1 MRIVTPFNVDAGQLT
16 TTNVVNSETDWSAG
30 TYDLGEQAVDDNQ
43 VYKVVAD
50 PSTTDQPSVGAVASP
65 PTWVLMGWS
74 NQYRMFRDGRDSFS
88 SRDESIDVTLN
99 FSEVVT
105 TVGALGL
112 QGISATLTVVDS
124 VEGTVYDETIS
135 LVDIGVDDWWE
146 YFFSPYEFQD
156 TAIFDGLPPYSG
168 ADINLSVDAASATD
182 QARAGRVVAGFEQ
195 PLGVTN
201 YGVTVSILDY
211 STKDRDGFGN
221 LILVLRR
228 TVRLVDYDAKVP
240 TAQVDFVV
248 RALERIAATPTLFI
262 GDALYSSS
270 ITFGVYRDF
279 TQGINT
285 PSLSD
290 LTIQV
295 EGF

>member
-16 TTNVVNSETDWSAG
+16 TTNVVNEFATWSAG
-30 TYDLGEQAVDDNQ
+30 TFNLGDQVVEANN

-50 PSTTDQPSVGAVASP
+50 PSTTDQPTVGAAASP
-65 PTWVLMGWS
+65 ATWVLMGWS
-74 NQYRMFRDGRDSFS
+74 NQYRMFRDGRDSYS

-99 FSEVVT
+99 FAQIVT

-112 QGISATLTVVDS
+112 QGVSATLTVVDS

-135 LVDIGVDDWWE
+135 LVDIGVGDWWE
-146 YFFSPYEFQD
+146 YFFLPYQFQD
-156 TAIFDGLPPYSG
+156 TAIFDGLPPYVG
-168 ADINLSVDAASATD
+168 ADINLSIDAASETD
-182 QARAGRVVAGFEQ
+182 QARAGRVITGFEQ

-201 YGVTVSILDY
+201 YGVSVSILDY
-211 STKDRDGFGN
+211 STKERDGFGN
-221 LILVLRR
+221 LILVPRR
-228 TVRLVDYDAKVP
+228 TVRLVDYDVKVE

-270 ITFGVYRDF
+270 VTFGVYRDF
-279 TQGINT
+279 TQGITT
-285 PSLSD
+285 PSISD

>member
-1 MRIVTPFNVDAGQLT
+1 MRIVTPYNVDTSQLT
-16 TTNVVNSETDWSAG
+16 TTNVVNEFASWAAG
-30 TYDLGEQAVDDNQ
+30 TFNLGDQVVEANN

-50 PSTTDQPSVGAVASP
+50 PNTTDQPTVGAAASP
-65 PTWVLMGWS
+65 ATWVRMGPS
-74 NQYRMFRDGRDSFS
+74 NQYRMFRDGRDSYS

-99 FSEVVT
+99 FAETIT

-112 QGISATLTVVDS
+112 QGVSATLTVVDS
-124 VEGTVYDETIS
+124 AEGTVYDETIS
-135 LVDIGVDDWWE
+135 LVDIGAGDWWE
-146 YFFSPYEFQD
+146 YFFSSYEFED
-156 TAIFDGLPPYSG
+156 TAIFDGLPPYVG
-168 ADINLSVDAASATD
+168 ADINLSVDAASETD
-182 QARAGRVVAGFEQ
+182 QARAGRVVVGFER

-211 STKDRDGFGN
+211 STKERDGFGN
-221 LILVLRR
+221 LTLIPRR
-228 TVRLVDYDAKVP
+228 TVRLVDYDVKVS

-248 RALERIAATPTLFI
+248 RELERIAATPTLFI
-262 GDALYSSS
+262 GDELYSSS
-270 ITFGVYRDF
+270 VTFGVYRDF
-279 TQGINT
+279 TQGIDT

>member
-1 MRIVTPFNVDAGQLT
+1 MRIVTPYNVDTSQLT
-16 TTNVVNSETDWSAG
+16 TTNVVNEFASWAAG
-30 TYDLGEQAVDDNQ
+30 TFNLGDQVVEANN

-50 PSTTDQPSVGAVASP
+50 PDTTDQPSVGAVADP
-65 PTWVLMGWS
+65 PTWVRMGPS
-74 NQYRMFRDGRDSFS
+74 NQYRMFRDGRDSYS

-99 FSEVVT
+99 FAETIT

-112 QGISATLTVVDS
+112 QGVSATLTVVDS
-124 VEGTVYDETIS
+124 AEGTVYDETIS
-135 LVDIGVDDWWE
+135 LVDIGVGDWWE
-146 YFFSPYEFQD
+146 YFFSSYELED
-156 TAIFDGLPPYSG
+156 TAIFDGLPPYVG
-168 ADINLSVDAASATD
+168 ADINLSVDAASETD
-182 QARAGRVVAGFEQ
+182 QARAGRVVVGFER

-211 STKDRDGFGN
+211 STKERDGFGN
-221 LILVLRR
+221 LTLIPRR
-228 TVRLVDYDAKVP
+228 TVRLVDYDVKVS

-248 RALERIAATPTLFI
+248 RELERIAATPTLFI
-262 GDALYSSS
+262 GDNSFSSS
-270 ITFGVYRDF
+270 VTFGVYRDF
-279 TQGINT
+279 TQGITT

>member
-1 MRIVTPFNVDAGQLT
+1 MRIVTPYNVDAGQLT
-16 TTNVVNSETDWSAG
+16 TTNVVNEVADWSAG
-30 TYDLGEQAVDDNQ
+30 TYNLGDQAVDANQ

-50 PSTTDQPSVGAVASP
+50 PSTTDQPSVGAAASP

-99 FSEVVT
+99 FAEIIT

-112 QGISATLTVVDS
+112 QGVSATLTVVDS
-124 VEGTVYDETIS
+124 AEGTVYNETIS
-135 LVDIGVDDWWE
+135 LVDIGVGDWWE
-146 YFFSPYEFQD
+146 YFFSPYEFND
-156 TAIFDGLPPYSG
+156 TAIFDGLPPYAG
-168 ADINLSVDAASATD
+168 ADINLSIDAASETD
-182 QARAGRVVAGFEQ
+182 QARAGRVIAGFEQ

-201 YGVTVSILDY
+201 YGVSVSILDY
-211 STKDRDGFGN
+211 STKKRDGFGN
-221 LILVLRR
+221 LTLVPTR
-228 TVRLVDYDAKVP
+228 TVRVVDYDVKVE

-262 GDALYSSS
+262 GDNSFSSS
-270 ITFGVYRDF
+270 VTFGIYREF
-279 TQGINT
+279 TQGIT
-285 PSLSD
+285 APSISD

>member
-1 MRIVTPFNVDAGQLT
+1 MRIVTPFNVDAGPLT
-16 TTNVVNSETDWSAG
+16 TTNVVNEVADWSAG
-30 TYDLGEQAVDDNQ
+30 AYNLGEQAVDANQ

-50 PSTTDQPSVGAVASP
+50 PSTTDQPTVGAVADP

-99 FSEVVT
+99 FAEIIT
-105 TVGALGL
+105 AVGALGL

-135 LVDIGVDDWWE
+135 LVDIGAGDWWE
-146 YFFSPYEFQD
+146 YFFSPYEFND
-156 TAIFDGLPPYSG
+156 TVIFDNMPPYPG
-168 ADINLSVDAASATD
+168 ADINLSIDSATAGD
-182 QARAGRVVAGFEQ
+182 ETRAGRVIAGFEQ

-201 YGVTVSILDY
+201 YGTSVSILDY
-211 STKDRDGFGN
+211 STKERDGFGN
-221 LILVLRR
+221 LTLVPRR
-228 TVRLVDYDAKVP
+228 TVRLVDYDVKVD
-240 TAQVDFVV
+240 TEKVDSVV
-248 RALERIAATPTLFI
+248 RALERISSTPTLFI
-262 GDALYSSS
+262 GDETFSGS
-270 ITFGVYRDF
+270 ITFGIYRDF
-279 TQGINT
+279 TQGIDT
-285 PSLSD
+285 PSISD